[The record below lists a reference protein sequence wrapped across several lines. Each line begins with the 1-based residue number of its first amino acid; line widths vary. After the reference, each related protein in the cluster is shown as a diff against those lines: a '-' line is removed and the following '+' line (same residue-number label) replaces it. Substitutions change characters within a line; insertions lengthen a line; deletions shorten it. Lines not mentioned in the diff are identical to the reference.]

1 MSIKQ
6 FTHTNEILLNPKFRI
21 VFAVSV
27 VNDSGEGMR
36 CTEEKWINNTS
47 NIEIIL
53 NSSILEFRFA
63 PYSAVYP
70 DRNGMIAMQ
79 LTENRFVRFKCIF
92 CFQINRICQF
102 NLESVVFLAT
112 IGRCLSESF
121 IIDQ

>member
-1 MSIKQ
+1 MSMNLANATPTASQNSIWKIRLEKERIFHRIQKYPDMRIKQ
-6 FTHTNEILLNPKFRI
+6 LTHTNEILLNPKFRI

-63 PYSAVYP
+63 PP
-70 DRNGMIAMQ
+70 RGFM
-79 LTENRFVRFKCIF
+79 
-92 CFQINRICQF
+92 
-102 NLESVVFLAT
+102 
-112 IGRCLSESF
+112 
-121 IIDQ
+121 